1 MEISERLY
9 VGKRGCDLDSR
20 LAGATPSITTEKA
33 AVAATEKI
41 AKKIRALQLSL
52 YAEGRQSLLIVLQG
66 LDAGGKD
73 GTIKHVLGLMNPL
86 GCTVTGFKQPTPLE
100 SRHDFLWRVHPHV
113 PARGEVAIFNRSYYE
128 DVLIA
133 RVHQLC
139 PKSQLNLRYDQ
150 IKQFETLL
158 RTQANTQVI
167 KFFLHISREEQ
178 LARFAQRLDDPARNW
193 KISDADYAERQHWD
207 AYREAYELA
216 LTKTSTVEA
225 PWFVIPSD
233 NKWYR
238 NYAVASIVLETL
250 EAMAPKMP
258 KPTVNLES
266 IREEFHNAVL
276 QEIRLGR
283 VKPLAKAMDKVLKS
297 RDDQLKLADLTVD
310 EIRGI
315 TREAKKRS
323 KKSGNKSSR

>member
-9 VGKRGCDLDSR
+9 VGKRGCNLDSQT
-20 LAGATPSITTEKA
+20 ASATPGVTSEKA
-33 AVAATEKI
+33 AIAATEKL

-52 YAEGRQSLLIVLQG
+52 YAEGKQSLLIVLQG
-66 LDAGGKD
+66 LDASGKD

-86 GCTVTGFKQPTPLE
+86 GCTVTGFKQPTPQE
-100 SRHDFLWRVHPHV
+100 SQHDFLWRVHPHA
-113 PARGEVAIFNRSYYE
+113 PARGEVAIFNRSHYE

-139 PKSQLNLRYDQ
+139 PKSQINQRYEQ
-150 IKQFETLL
+150 IKQFESLL

-193 KISDADYAERQHWD
+193 KISNADYTERQHWD
-207 AYREAYELA
+207 AYREAYQLA
-216 LTKTSTVEA
+216 LTKTSSVEA

-250 EAMAPKMP
+250 QAMAPKMP
-258 KPTVNLES
+258 EPTVDLDS

-276 QEIRLGR
+276 QEIRMGR

-297 RDDQLKLADLTVD
+297 RDDQLKLADLTMS
-310 EIRGI
+310 EIRDI
-315 TREAKKRS
+315 DRQAKKRS
-323 KKSGNKSSR
+323 KKTCNKS

>member
-1 MEISERLY
+1 MELSEKLY
-9 VGKRGCDLDSR
+9 VGKRGFNIDSQQ
-20 LAGATPSITTEKA
+20 ASATPGITSEKMA
-33 AVAATEKI
+33 IAATEKI
-41 AKKIRALQLSL
+41 AKKIRALQSGL
-52 YAEGRQSLLIVLQG
+52 YAEGKQSLLIVLQG

-113 PARGEVAIFNRSYYE
+113 PAKGEVAIFNRSYYE

-139 PKSQLNLRYDQ
+139 PKSQINLRYEQ
-150 IKQFETLL
+150 INQFESLL

-216 LTKTSTVEA
+216 LTKTSNVEA

-238 NYAVASIVLETL
+238 NYAVANIVLETL
-250 EAMAPKMP
+250 QAMAPKMP
-258 KPTVNLES
+258 KPTVNLDS

-276 QEIRLGR
+276 QEIRMGR

-297 RDDQLKLADLTVD
+297 REDQLKLADLTMS
-310 EIRGI
+310 EIRAI
-315 TREAKKRS
+315 ALEAKKRG
-323 KKSGNKSSR
+323 KKSRNKS